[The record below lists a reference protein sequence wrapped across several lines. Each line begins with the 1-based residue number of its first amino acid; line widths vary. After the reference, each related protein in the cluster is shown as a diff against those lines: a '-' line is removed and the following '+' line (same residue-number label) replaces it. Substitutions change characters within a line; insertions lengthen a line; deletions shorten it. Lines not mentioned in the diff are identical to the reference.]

1 MTDPLLPICVMLW
14 RRGQAVIPKGKA
26 VSRCQKK
33 SRERRMPQSAK
44 PRIAV
49 IGLGSMGFGMATSL
63 RRAGFEVTGC
73 DVSADAVNRFVS
85 EGGKGAETPAQAA
98 KAADIA
104 VSVVVNAAQT
114 ETILFGANGV
124 AETLAKDAVF
134 ISSATMDPDI
144 ARRLAKQLEATG
156 RHYMDAPISGGAQRA
171 AQGELT
177 ILASGSGKAF
187 AKARPALDAMAAK
200 LYELGEAAGQGA
212 AFKMINQLLAG
223 VHIAAASEAI
233 AFAAKQGLDIRKVYE
248 VITASAG
255 NSWMFENRMP
265 HVLDGDYTPRS
276 AVEIFVKDLGIVQD
290 MARNAKFPVPVAA
303 AALQMFLMTA
313 ASGMGHD
320 DDASVARMYAR
331 VGGTRLPGEP
341 K

>member
-1 MTDPLLPICVMLW
+1 MVDTT
-14 RRGQAVIPKGKA
+14 K
-26 VSRCQKK
+26 QK
-33 SRERRMPQSAK
+33 R
-44 PRIAV
+44 AV

-63 RRAGFEVTGC
+63 HRKGYEVTGC
-73 DVSADAVNRFVS
+73 DVAADAVARFVKD
-85 EGGKGAETPAQAA
+85 GGKGAKSPAEAA
-98 KAADIA
+98 KGADI
-104 VSVVVNAAQT
+104 VISVVLNAAQT
-114 ETILFGANGV
+114 ETILFGKDGV
-124 AETLAKDAVF
+124 ADTLARGAVF
-134 ISSATMDPDI
+134 VSSATMDPEV
-144 ARRLAKQLEATG
+144 ARRLAKQLEPTG
-156 RHYMDAPISGGAQRA
+156 RHYLDAPISGGAQRA

-177 ILASGSGKAF
+177 ILASGSASAF
-187 AKARPALDAMAAK
+187 ARARPALDAMAAK

-233 AFAAKQGLDIRKVYE
+233 TFAAKQGLDIRKVYE

-255 NSWMFENRMP
+255 NSWMFENRVP

-276 AVEIFVKDLGIVQD
+276 AVEIFVKDLGIIQD
-290 MARNAKFPVPVAA
+290 MARTARFPVPVAA

-313 ASGMGHD
+313 ASGMGRD

-331 VGGTRLPGEP
+331 MTGTRLPGE

>member
-1 MTDPLLPICVMLW
+1 MPESKS
-14 RRGQAVIPKGKA
+14 AN
-26 VSRCQKK
+26 SRL
-33 SRERRMPQSAK
+33 
-44 PRIAV
+44 AV

-63 RRAGFEVTGC
+63 KRAGFEVIGC
-73 DVSADAVNRFVS
+73 DVSPDAVARFAA
-85 EGGKGAETPAQAA
+85 EGGKGAKTPAEAA
-98 KAADIA
+98 KGADIV
-104 VSVVVNAAQT
+104 VSVVVNAVQT
-114 ETILFGANGV
+114 EAILFGRDGV

-134 ISSATMDPDI
+134 ISSATMDPDV

-156 RHYMDAPISGGAQRA
+156 RHYLDAPISGGAQRA

-177 ILASGSGKAF
+177 ILASGSAAAF
-187 AKARPALDAMAAK
+187 ARARPALDAMAAK
-200 LYELGEAAGQGA
+200 LYELGDAAGEGA

-255 NSWMFENRMP
+255 NSWMFENRMR
-265 HVLDGDYTPRS
+265 HVLDGDYSPRS

-290 MARNAKFPVPVAA
+290 MARSARFPVPIAA

-313 ASGMGHD
+313 AAGMGRD
-320 DDASVARMYAR
+320 DDASVARVYAR
-331 VGGTRLPGEP
+331 LTSAPLPGEP
-341 K
+341 S

>member
-1 MTDPLLPICVMLW
+1 MC
-14 RRGQAVIPKGKA
+14 
-26 VSRCQKK
+26 
-33 SRERRMPQSAK
+33 RMPSPSQLK
-44 PRIAV
+44 VAV

-63 RRAGFEVTGC
+63 KRAGFEVTGC
-73 DVSADAVNRFVS
+73 DVSADAVARLVAD
-85 EGGKGAETPAQAA
+85 GGKGAASPAEAA
-98 KAADIA
+98 RGADIV

-114 ETILFGANGV
+114 EAILFGPGGAV
-124 AETLAKDAVF
+124 ETMPKDSVF
-134 ISSATMDPDI
+134 VSSATMDPDV

-156 RHYMDAPISGGAQRA
+156 RHYLDAPISGGAQRA

-177 ILASGSGKAF
+177 ILASGSAAAF

-200 LYELGEAAGQGA
+200 LYELGDAAGQGA

-276 AVEIFVKDLGIVQD
+276 AVEIFVKDLGIIQD
-290 MARNAKFPVPVAA
+290 MARSHRFPVPVSA
-303 AALQMFLMTA
+303 AALQMFLMTSA
-313 ASGMGHD
+313 AGMGRD
-320 DDASVARMYAR
+320 DDASVARMYAQ
-331 VGGTRLPGEP
+331 VTGTTLPGSS

>member
-1 MTDPLLPICVMLW
+1 MFSHALAAWPSHATERGSRANRLRSGNALRIC
-14 RRGQAVIPKGKA
+14 
-26 VSRCQKK
+26 
-33 SRERRMPQSAK
+33 RMSSPSQTK
-44 PRIAV
+44 VAV

-63 RRAGFEVTGC
+63 RRSGFAVTGC
-73 DVSADAVNRFVS
+73 DVSADAVARFVA
-85 EGGKGAETPAQAA
+85 EGGKGAKTPAEAA
-98 KAADIA
+98 ESADIV

-114 ETILFGANGV
+114 EAILFGAGGV
-124 AETLAKDAVF
+124 AETLPKESVF
-134 ISSATMDPDI
+134 ISSATMDPDV

-156 RHYMDAPISGGAQRA
+156 RHYLDAPISGGAQRA

-177 ILASGSGKAF
+177 ILASGSAAAF

-223 VHIAAASEAI
+223 VHIAAACEAI

-265 HVLDGDYTPRS
+265 HVLDGDYAPRS
-276 AVEIFVKDLGIVQD
+276 AVEIFVKDLGIIQD
-290 MARNAKFPVPVAA
+290 MARSTRFPVPVAS

-313 ASGMGHD
+313 AAGMGRD
-320 DDASVARMYAR
+320 DDASVARMYAQ
-331 VGGTRLPGEP
+331 VTGTTLPGSNN
-341 K
+341 

>member
-1 MTDPLLPICVMLW
+1 MKDI
-14 RRGQAVIPKGKA
+14 G
-26 VSRCQKK
+26 
-33 SRERRMPQSAK
+33 
-44 PRIAV
+44 V
-49 IGLGSMGFGMATSL
+49 IGLGAMGRGMAASL
-63 RRAGFEVTGC
+63 RRAGYRVHVC
-73 DVSADAVNRFVS
+73 DVRPEAAQAFAT
-85 EGGKGAETPAQAA
+85 EGGVACADPAELAGHCEVV
-98 KAADIA
+98 

-114 ETILFGANGV
+114 ETILFGAGGV
-124 AETLAKDAVF
+124 AETLGAGGVF
-134 ISSATMDPDI
+134 ISSATMDPDV

-156 RHYMDAPISGGAQRA
+156 RLYLDAPISGGAQRA

-177 ILASGSGKAF
+177 ILASGSAAAF

-200 LYELGEAAGQGA
+200 LYELGDAAGQGA

-233 AFAAKQGLDIRKVYE
+233 TFAAKQGLDIRKVYE

-265 HVLDGDYTPRS
+265 HVLDGDYAPRS
-276 AVEIFVKDLGIVQD
+276 AVEIFVKDLGIIQD
-290 MARNAKFPVPVAA
+290 MARSAKFPVPVAA

-313 ASGMGHD
+313 ASGMGRD

-331 VGGTRLPGEP
+331 VTGTHLPGEP

>member
-1 MTDPLLPICVMLW
+1 M
-14 RRGQAVIPKGKA
+14 
-26 VSRCQKK
+26 S
-33 SRERRMPQSAK
+33 ESAK
-44 PRIAV
+44 PRMAV

-73 DVSADAVNRFVS
+73 DVSADGVARFVAD
-85 EGGKGAETPAQAA
+85 GGKGAKTPAEAA
-98 KAADIA
+98 READIV

-114 ETILFGANGV
+114 EAILFGAGGV
-124 AETLAKDAVF
+124 AETLKKGAVF
-134 ISSATMDPDI
+134 ISSATMDPDV

-156 RHYMDAPISGGAQRA
+156 RHYLDAPISGGAQRA

-177 ILASGSGKAF
+177 ILASGTPAAF

-200 LYELGEAAGQGA
+200 LYELGDAAGQGA

-223 VHIAAASEAI
+223 VHIAAASEAM

-276 AVEIFVKDLGIVQD
+276 AVEIFVKDLGIIQD
-290 MARNAKFPVPVAA
+290 MARNARFPVPVSA
-303 AALQMFLMTA
+303 AALQMFLATSA
-313 ASGMGHD
+313 AGMGRD
-320 DDASVARMYAR
+320 DDASVARLYAR
-331 VGGTRLPGEP
+331 ITGTKLPGEP

>member
-1 MTDPLLPICVMLW
+1 M
-14 RRGQAVIPKGKA
+14 
-26 VSRCQKK
+26 SE
-33 SRERRMPQSAK
+33 SSK
-44 PRIAV
+44 PRIAM

-73 DVSADAVNRFVS
+73 DVSADLVGRFVAD
-85 EGGKGAETPAQAA
+85 GGKGAKTPAEAA
-98 KAADIA
+98 KGAD
-104 VSVVVNAAQT
+104 VVICVVLNAAQT
-114 ETILFGANGV
+114 ETVMFGKGGV
-124 AETLAKDAVF
+124 VETLAKDTVF
-134 ISSATMDPDI
+134 VSSATMDPEV

-156 RHYMDAPISGGAQRA
+156 RHYLDAPISGGAQRA

-177 ILASGSGKAF
+177 ILASGSPAAF
-187 AKARPALDAMAAK
+187 AKARPTLDAMAAK
-200 LYELGEAAGQGA
+200 LYELGDAAGQGA

-233 AFAAKQGLDIRKVYE
+233 TFAARQGLDLQKVYE

-265 HVLDGDYTPRS
+265 HVIAGDYKPRS

-290 MARNAKFPVPVAA
+290 MARSARFPAPLAS
-303 AALQMFLMTA
+303 AALQMFLMA
-313 ASGMGHD
+313 SASGMGRD
-320 DDASVARMYAR
+320 DDASVARLYAR
-331 VGGTRLPGEP
+331 IGNAELPGEP